1 MTPALWASFGTSLGI
16 SLAVTIVLV
25 VVFWFAFNW
34 KVAFDKAPAP
44 SPTGLIQ
51 DRDNGM
57 FGGN

>member
-34 KVAFDKAPAP
+34 KVAFDKAPA
-44 SPTGLIQ
+44 SSAGLIQ
-51 DRDNGM
+51 NRDIGM